1 MAGER
6 PPFSLGNIAA
16 TWIGSVLARG
26 LVMKAAT
33 VLLLVASFTAAV
45 SASRLRR
52 PRSRGL
58 GVANPIDL
66 LSLLEL
72 DPKTSEIVT
81 DHMNSIK
88 GRETVPAEKSRA
100 VRENG
105 QSTKEISNQE
115 ILSASKTTEFPGVTS
130 ARPRVVRM
138 CSRGE
143 KSNVKIH
150 VDTEGV
156 AVEGFQV
163 QAIVTDTAT
172 DKQPH

>member
-1 MAGER
+1 
-6 PPFSLGNIAA
+6 
-16 TWIGSVLARG
+16 
-26 LVMKAAT
+26 MKAAT

-52 PRSRGL
+52 PRSHGL

-100 VRENG
+100 VRENR
-105 QSTKEISNQE
+105 QNTKEISSQE
-115 ILSASKTTEFPGVTS
+115 IMSASKTTEFQALPQ
-130 ARPRVVRM
+130 PDRVSFA
-138 CSRGE
+138 CALAE
-143 KSNVKIH
+143 KSPMSKSMW
-150 VDTEGV
+150 TLKRCCG
-156 AVEGFQV
+156 GSRCRPSSRTQRP
-163 QAIVTDTAT
+163 